1 MLACACF
8 LGLQV
13 SGREF
18 HRYSARIRTACAGQ
32 PNLGCGSSE
41 ARAQVGRVW
50 GLFGSRSRQ
59 WRTDGA
65 GTQQEEASSLS
76 SSVGHFHLGFP
87 AVLEGASP
95 SSMGSMY
102 SLMRT

>member
-1 MLACACF
+1 MGESSTDIRPASALPVRDSQTWDAAAMKR
-8 LGLQV
+8 GHKWEE
-13 SGREF
+13 SGAF
-18 HRYSARIRTACAGQ
+18 
-32 PNLGCGSSE
+32 SE
-41 ARAQVGRVW
+41 AGAGSGAQTV
-50 GLFGSRSRQ
+50 Q
-59 WRTDGA
+59 

-95 SSMGSMY
+95 SSKGSMY